1 MMFHHLVTAYLYG
14 FSYMT
19 NTMIGAVVAF
29 LHDFTDIFV
38 SWTRIWAETDYK
50 RVTAYSF
57 LFAQVVWSY
66 MRVYWLSQSIWV
78 STIRLDLFCLSP
90 YV

>member
-1 MMFHHLVTAYLYG
+1 MFHHLVTAYLYG